1 MQAFIA
7 NEKGLVVSRHLM
19 PLDELNGFAKNA
31 QDAIKQGWILYSGE
45 IPSDKIEGN
54 RIGRVYYNKQD
65 NDFYYEW
72 EVIQVDDSNADALK
86 AVKKQQELMQQA
98 LDEIIINSP
107 DKEELKAL
115 NEQQA
120 LMQKALDELIIA
132 SI

>member
-72 EVIQVDDSNADALK
+72 EVIQVDDSNADALI
-86 AVKKQQELMQQA
+86 VLKKQQELMQQA

-107 DKEELKAL
+107 DKEELKVL
-115 NEQQA
+115 NEQQV

>member
-72 EVIQVDDSNADALK
+72 EVIQVDDSNADALI
-86 AVKKQQELMQQA
+86 VLKKQQELMQQA

>member
-31 QDAIKQGWILYSGE
+31 QDAIKKGWTLYNGE

-54 RIGRVYYNKQD
+54 RIGRVYYNKQE
-65 NDFYYEW
+65 NTFYYEW
-72 EVIQVDDSNADALK
+72 EVIQVDESNTEALK
-86 AVKKQQELMQQA
+86 VLKKQQELMQQA
-98 LDEIIINSP
+98 IDEIIINSP

-115 NEQQA
+115 NEQQV

>member
-1 MQAFIA
+1 MQAFIV

-31 QDAIKQGWILYSGE
+31 QDAIKQGWVLYNGE

-54 RIGRVYYNKQD
+54 RIGRVYYNKQE
-65 NDFYYEW
+65 NSFYYEW
-72 EVIQVDDSNADALK
+72 EVIQVDDSNADALI
-86 AVKKQQELMQQA
+86 VLKKQQELMQQA